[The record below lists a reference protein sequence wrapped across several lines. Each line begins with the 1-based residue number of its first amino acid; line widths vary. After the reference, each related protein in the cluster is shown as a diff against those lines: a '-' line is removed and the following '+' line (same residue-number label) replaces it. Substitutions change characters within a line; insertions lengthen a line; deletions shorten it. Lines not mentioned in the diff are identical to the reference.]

1 MWPHPDS
8 LLLPPRLVL
17 YLPSYEGQ
25 GQQKLEFPE
34 FPEVKKSTLALQA
47 MVITTRRRS
56 RFCLAALV
64 ADVCWKIPEL
74 NGGFNGKIDLKFIFK

>member
-8 LLLPPRLVL
+8 LLLQPPRLVL

-25 GQQKLEFPE
+25 RQQKVE

-56 RFCLAALV
+56 RFCLAASVV

-74 NGGFNGKIDLKFIFK
+74 NGGFNGKINLKFIFT